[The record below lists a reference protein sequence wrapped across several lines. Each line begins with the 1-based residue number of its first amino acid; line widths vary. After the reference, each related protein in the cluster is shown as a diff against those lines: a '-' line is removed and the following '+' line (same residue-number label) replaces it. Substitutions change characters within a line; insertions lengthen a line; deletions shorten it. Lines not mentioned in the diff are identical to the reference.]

1 MKKTIAAFL
10 LLQILFSGPLMA
22 QSSDYDLL
30 QINQNRIS
38 MNSNGMLILGGWAV
52 TNIAIGSIGMTQT
65 SGNTKYFHQMNAAW
79 NTVNLAIAGFGYYG
93 LRDESPYI
101 GLSETITEFHNFEK
115 ILLFNA
121 GLDVGYMAIGA
132 YLWERGIRTDSE
144 RLRGYGQSM
153 ILQGAFLF
161 VFDGILYFASRAE
174 SSRLIESLN
183 NVQFTGPSLSVT
195 FNF

>member
-1 MKKTIAAFL
+1 MKNFLLAFL
-10 LLQILFSGPLMA
+10 LIQFLFSGLLIA
-22 QSSDYDLL
+22 QTTQPDLL
-30 QINQNRIS
+30 QINRDRIA
-38 MNSNGMLILGGWAV
+38 MNSNGMLVLGGWAV
-52 TNIAIGSIGMTQT
+52 TNIAIGSIGMSQT
-65 SGNTKYFHQMNAAW
+65 SGNIKYFHQMNAAW
-79 NTVNLAIAGFGYYG
+79 NTVNLTIAGFGYYG
-93 LRDESPYI
+93 LRNQSPDI

-161 VFDGILYFASRAE
+161 VFDGILYFMSRAE

-183 NVQFTGPSLSVT
+183 NIQFTGNALSVT